1 MATEWLEEED
11 DEVEEGTEAVDVWE
25 AAESEAAAVVEL
37 DVVVVD
43 TDEVVAED
51 AEDAEDV
58 DDEDD
63 EDDEV

>member
-1 MATEWLEEED
+1 M
-11 DEVEEGTEAVDVWE
+11 DVWE
-25 AAESEAAAVVEL
+25 AAKSEVAAVVEL

>member
-1 MATEWLEEED
+1 M
-11 DEVEEGTEAVDVWE
+11 DVWE